1 MSTHETTSTVGEPIT
16 EQPRVS
22 TQATVEVPQEIY
34 ELAEK
39 RAAAADGDLDEYLL
53 DHLMIEYDFIQA
65 TE

>member
-1 MSTHETTSTVGEPIT
+1 MNTHETMSTVGEPLT

-22 TQATVEVPQEIY
+22 TQATVEVPQDIY

-39 RAAAADGDLDEYLL
+39 RAAAGDGDLDEYLL
-53 DHLMIEYDFIQA
+53 DHLMIEFDFVQA